1 MSLDTL
7 IISPDSREVAIH
19 IAGFTAKKHLKKIKS
34 SSCCKMHITGSIDM
48 ENPDHEY
55 LIILNRG
62 GLTIPSPNPV
72 NYVCDAFAVLNATES
87 VFINPSKLTSRNAA
101 KEAHSYMMECDI
113 TCENHEVDGQKVVV
127 STIVNVFFN
136 KKWKISTA
144 SVRKDNVAFLKK
156 QKTNNFFVIFFD
168 NNFVPTLMYVT
179 LPSP

>member
-1 MSLDTL
+1 
-7 IISPDSREVAIH
+7 
-19 IAGFTAKKHLKKIKS
+19 
-34 SSCCKMHITGSIDM
+34 
-48 ENPDHEY
+48 
-55 LIILNRG
+55 
-62 GLTIPSPNPV
+62 
-72 NYVCDAFAVLNATES
+72 
-87 VFINPSKLTSRNAA
+87 
-101 KEAHSYMMECDI
+101 MECDI

-156 QKTNNFFVIFFD
+156 QKTDNFFVIFFD

>member
-1 MSLDTL
+1 
-7 IISPDSREVAIH
+7 
-19 IAGFTAKKHLKKIKS
+19 
-34 SSCCKMHITGSIDM
+34 
-48 ENPDHEY
+48 
-55 LIILNRG
+55 
-62 GLTIPSPNPV
+62 
-72 NYVCDAFAVLNATES
+72 
-87 VFINPSKLTSRNAA
+87 
-101 KEAHSYMMECDI
+101 MMECDI

-156 QKTNNFFVIFFD
+156 QKTDNFFVIFFD

>member
-1 MSLDTL
+1 
-7 IISPDSREVAIH
+7 
-19 IAGFTAKKHLKKIKS
+19 
-34 SSCCKMHITGSIDM
+34 
-48 ENPDHEY
+48 
-55 LIILNRG
+55 
-62 GLTIPSPNPV
+62 
-72 NYVCDAFAVLNATES
+72 
-87 VFINPSKLTSRNAA
+87 
-101 KEAHSYMMECDI
+101 MECDI

>member
-1 MSLDTL
+1 
-7 IISPDSREVAIH
+7 
-19 IAGFTAKKHLKKIKS
+19 
-34 SSCCKMHITGSIDM
+34 
-48 ENPDHEY
+48 
-55 LIILNRG
+55 
-62 GLTIPSPNPV
+62 
-72 NYVCDAFAVLNATES
+72 
-87 VFINPSKLTSRNAA
+87 
-101 KEAHSYMMECDI
+101 MMECDI